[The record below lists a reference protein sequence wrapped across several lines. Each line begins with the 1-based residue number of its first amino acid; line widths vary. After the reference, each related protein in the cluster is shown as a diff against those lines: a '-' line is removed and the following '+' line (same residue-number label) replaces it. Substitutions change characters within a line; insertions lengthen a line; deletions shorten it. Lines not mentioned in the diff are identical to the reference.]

1 MSDEFIINEFENGNV
16 KVSENVI
23 AAIAY
28 TACLNIEGVV
38 DFQTGLKEGA
48 LQAIGY
54 KNQSKGIKVSMGDNS
69 TVVDIYVSIEYGRNL
84 VEVAKAIQEEVKD
97 KIINMLDIDF
107 IEVNVHIVG
116 IQVVSE

>member
-16 KVSENVI
+16 KVSEGVI

-28 TACLNIEGVV
+28 TACANVEGVV

-54 KNQSKGIKVSMGDNS
+54 KNQSKGIKVSMGENS
-69 TVVDIYVSIEYGRNL
+69 TVVDIYVSIEYGKNL
-84 VEVAKAIQEEVKD
+84 VEVAKNIQEEVKD
-97 KIINMLDIDF
+97 KIINMLAIDF